1 MFFNVSIP
9 TLAPLLV
16 VVPLRTPCHPDQ
28 RPDGEKA
35 AVKMNRIFF
44 LAPDLTE
51 RPKNKKTERQKDRE
65 PQRPKGQKPEKEQ
78 NQDEVS

>member
-51 RPKNKKTERQKDRE
+51 RPKDKKTERHTESHKDQKGRN
-65 PQRPKGQKPEKEQ
+65 PKKNRTKMK
-78 NQDEVS
+78 

>member
-1 MFFNVSIP
+1 MFINVSIP

-35 AVKMNRIFF
+35 AVEMNRIFF
-44 LAPDLTE
+44 LAPATKTK
-51 RPKNKKTERQKDRE
+51 RRKTEKNRDEPRTRQKPAAASASRD
-65 PQRPKGQKPEKEQ
+65 GL
-78 NQDEVS
+78 

>member
-51 RPKNKKTERQKDRE
+51 RPKDRE
-65 PQRPKGQKPEKEQ
+65 PQRPKGQKREKEQ

>member
-1 MFFNVSIP
+1 MFISLSIP

-35 AVKMNRIFF
+35 AAEMNRIFP
-44 LAPDLTE
+44 LAPVL
-51 RPKNKKTERQKDRE
+51 TERQKDKKT
-65 PQRPKGQKPEKEQ
+65 QRQRVTKTKRRKTEKRTEM
-78 NQDEVS
+78 NQDELS

>member
-51 RPKNKKTERQKDRE
+51 RPKDKKTERQRATKTKRAETRKRTE
-65 PQRPKGQKPEKEQ
+65 PR
-78 NQDEVS
+78 

>member
-1 MFFNVSIP
+1 MLISLSIP
-9 TLAPLLV
+9 ALAPLLV

-35 AVKMNRIFF
+35 AAEMKRIFF

-51 RPKNKKTERQKDRE
+51 RQKDTKTESHKDKKVENRKRTE
-65 PQRPKGQKPEKEQ
+65 M
-78 NQDEVS
+78 NHDELS